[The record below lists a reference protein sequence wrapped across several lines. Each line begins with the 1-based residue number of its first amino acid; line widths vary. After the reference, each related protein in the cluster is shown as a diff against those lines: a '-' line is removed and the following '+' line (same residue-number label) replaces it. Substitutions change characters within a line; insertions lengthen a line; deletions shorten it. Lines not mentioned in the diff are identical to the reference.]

1 MNDRELRALAF
12 ILENLEDNRQSS
24 GLNPTEQNIAEEVDQ
39 ALANRAFAML
49 DRQALLDM
57 VRSRMTVLCEDAKA
71 ISGNRKHIEWLTPER
86 RESIQW
92 RFWTR
97 YRLHL
102 LEDLPRIVVTKSVDQ
117 ATDRILGYLE
127 DPGREGP
134 WDVRGLVMGH
144 VQSGKTANYTG
155 LICKAADA
163 GYNVIIVLAGMHN
176 NLRSQTQIRLEE
188 GFLGFDTTVRRD
200 GSRPI
205 IGVGHKDPTLRSHYL
220 TRRHDPIAD
229 EHGDFNRAA
238 VQAGIAFGGGI
249 PVVAVIKKNT
259 RILANLVSWLKQ
271 RSDYED
277 LSTGKS
283 YFRDA
288 SLLVIDDEADQA
300 SLDTGKA
307 AVDEEGKP
315 DPNYDPTKING
326 HIRTLLA
333 LFRKSSYVGYTATP
347 FANVFIDEKAY
358 TASYE
363 EDLFPRDFIVSLPT
377 PDNYTGAARI
387 FGINPHFAADLTK
400 SAGIPIVRFVNDHAE
415 SNDPKEERGWMPPKL
430 TARTGHVPKFRGIE
444 QIPDSLTKAICS
456 FFIASVIRGIRNTR
470 PHHNSMLIHVTR
482 FQAVQS
488 RVRKQVQEQFYAIR
502 DDLSYQHSGPFHDLI
517 VELIETD
524 FRPTTAHK
532 LFGGEGTIP
541 PTAEILERLKT
552 FVQTVKIKEI
562 HGESDDILDYE
573 ANRSTGISVIAIGGD
588 KLSRGL
594 TLDGLIT
601 SYFLR
606 SSKMYDTLMQ
616 MGRWFGYRAG
626 YEDLCRIH
634 TTSDL
639 FSWFRHLALASEEL
653 REEFDFM
660 ERLPGVTPRDFGLK
674 VLRHPSMM
682 VTSRAKMKTGTK
694 IRISFAGTRPQTI
707 TFSLKE
713 NVLRKN
719 LSALTTLIGQLTS
732 TKGKPLSRSEKGKP
746 AWDSVDPAIVTEFL
760 SSIDC
765 SGKARVFDPI
775 LINRYIS
782 LMVNKGE
789 LTTWTVMLCGIQN
802 GVKTS
807 IMIGDTPLLA
817 IQRSPATE
825 PENGSFTI
833 GVLTDPKDE
842 SFDLNENE
850 EAHARTLKPSAE
862 SIPAEAVR
870 TARHPSKAL
879 LMIYPIAIAES
890 FRKGNYDTDH
900 IKHLNGEELAIG
912 VAISFPATD
921 KAESVEYHVNNIYD
935 EQHA

>member
-1 MNDRELRALAF
+1 MNDKERRALAF
-12 ILENLEDNRQSS
+12 ILENLEDHRLSS
-24 GLNPTEQNIAEEVDQ
+24 GLNPTEQNLADEVDS
-39 ALANRAFAML
+39 ALAIKTFAML
-49 DRQALLDM
+49 DRMILLDL
-57 VRSRMTVLCEDAKA
+57 VRSRMTVLCEDAKG
-71 ISGNRKHIEWLTPER
+71 ITGNRKHVEWLTTER

-92 RFWTR
+92 NFWTR

-127 DPGREGP
+127 DPAQEGP
-134 WDVRGLVMGH
+134 WDIRGLVMGH

-155 LICKAADA
+155 LICKAVDA

-200 GSRPI
+200 GARPI
-205 IGVGHKDPTLRSHYL
+205 VGVGHKDPSLKSHYL
-220 TRRHDPIAD
+220 TRRHDPISD
-229 EHGDFNRAA
+229 EHGDFNRSG
-238 VQAGIAFGGGI
+238 VQSGIAFGGGI
-249 PVVAVIKKNT
+249 PVVAVVKKNS
-259 RILANLVSWLKQ
+259 RILENLINWLKQ
-271 RSDYED
+271 RSDYHD
-277 LSTGKS
+277 PTTGKS

-288 SLLVIDDEADQA
+288 SILVIDDEADQA
-300 SLDTGKA
+300 SLDTAKA
-307 AVDEEGKP
+307 ALDENGRSEP
-315 DPNYDPTKING
+315 DYDPSRING
-326 HIRTLLA
+326 HIRSLLA
-333 LFRKSSYVGYTATP
+333 LFRKSAYVGYTATP

-358 TASYE
+358 NSSYE
-363 EDLFPRDFIVSLPT
+363 DDLFPRDFIVSLPT

-387 FGINPHFAADLTK
+387 FGIEPHFAADLNKTT
-400 SAGIPIVRFVNDHAE
+400 GIPIVRFVSDHANTLE
-415 SNDPKEERGWMPPKL
+415 AREKEGWMPPIL
-430 TARTGHVPKFRGIE
+430 TAKTGHIPRVNGVERV
-444 QIPDSLTKAICS
+444 PDSLTKAICS
-456 FFIASVIRGIRNTR
+456 FCIAAVIRGIRNPK

-488 RVRKQVQEQFYAIR
+488 KVRKQVQEQFYAIR
-502 DDLSYQHSGPFHDLI
+502 DDLAYQDCGPFHHLI
-517 VELIETD
+517 AELVETD
-524 FRPTTAHK
+524 FRRTTAHE
-532 LFGGEGTIP
+532 LFGGEAAIP
-541 PTAEILERLKT
+541 SAARVLERLKT

-573 ANRSTGISVIAIGGD
+573 ANRATGINVIAIGGD

-594 TLDGLIT
+594 TLEGLIT

-616 MGRWFGYRAG
+616 MGRWFGYRVG
-626 YEDLCRIH
+626 YEDLCRIY
-634 TTSDL
+634 TTADL

-682 VTSRAKMKTGTK
+682 VTSRTKMKTGTK
-694 IRISFAGTRPQTI
+694 IRISFAGSRPQTI

-713 NVLRKN
+713 KIIGKN
-719 LSALTTLIGQLTS
+719 YEALTTLIRQLAS
-732 TKGKPLSRSEKGKP
+732 TRGAPLSRSEKGKP
-746 AWDSVDPAIVTEFL
+746 AWDCVGLNIITDFL

-789 LTTWTVMLCGIQN
+789 LVNWTVMLCGIQS
-802 GVKTS
+802 GVRTS
-807 IMIGDTPLLA
+807 LMIGETPLMA
-817 IQRSPATE
+817 IKRSPASA

-833 GVLTDPKDE
+833 GVLTDPDDE
-842 SFDLNENE
+842 AFDLDDNEIAYAKE
-850 EAHARTLKPSAE
+850 LKPSAKA
-862 SIPAEAVR
+862 IPPEAIR
-870 TARHPSKAL
+870 TARHPNKAL
-879 LMIYPIAIAES
+879 LMIYPIAIKES
-890 FRKGNYDTDH
+890 FVKGNYDLS
-900 IKHLNGEELAIG
+900 HLEHLSGDELAIG
-912 VAISFPATD
+912 VAISFPTTERS
-921 KAESVEYHVNNIYD
+921 ESVEYLVNNIYD

>member
-1 MNDRELRALAF
+1 MNDKELRALAF

-24 GLNPTEQNIAEEVDQ
+24 GLNPTEQDIADEVDQ
-39 ALANRAFAML
+39 ALANRTFAML
-49 DRQALLDM
+49 DRLALLDL

-71 ISGNRKHIEWLTPER
+71 ISGNRKHVEWLTPER

-127 DPGREGP
+127 DPGSEGP

-155 LICKAADA
+155 LICKAVDA
-163 GYNVIIVLAGMHN
+163 GFNVIIVLAGMHN

-205 IGVGHKDPTLRSHYL
+205 VGVGHKDPSLKSHYL
-220 TRRHDPIAD
+220 TRRHDPISD
-229 EHGDFNRAA
+229 EHGDFNRSG

-249 PVVAVIKKNT
+249 PVVAVVKKNS
-259 RILANLVSWLKQ
+259 RILENLINWLKQ
-271 RSDYED
+271 RSDYND
-277 LSTGKS
+277 PSTGKS

-288 SLLVIDDEADQA
+288 SILVIDDEADQA
-300 SLDTGKA
+300 SLDTAKA
-307 AVDEEGKP
+307 AVDENGSP
-315 DPNYDPTKING
+315 DPDYDPSKING
-326 HIRTLLA
+326 HIRRLLA
-333 LFRKSSYVGYTATP
+333 LFRKSAYVGYTATP

-358 TASYE
+358 TSSYE

-387 FGINPHFAADLTK
+387 FGIEPHFAADLNKTN
-400 SAGIPIVRFVNDHAE
+400 GIPIVRFVSDHANSLE
-415 SNDPKEERGWMPPKL
+415 AREKDGWMPPLL
-430 TARTGHVPKFRGIE
+430 TARTGHVPRFRGIE
-444 QIPDSLTKAICS
+444 QVPESLTKAICS
-456 FFIASVIRGIRNTR
+456 FFVASVIRGIRNPR

-488 RVRKQVQEQFYAIR
+488 RVRKQVQQHFYAIR
-502 DDLSYQHSGPFHDLI
+502 DDLAYQDSGPFHDLI
-517 VELIETD
+517 TDLVETD
-524 FRPTTAHK
+524 FRPTTAHE
-532 LFGGEGTIP
+532 LFGGEFSI
-541 PTAEILERLKT
+541 PTASRVLERLKT

-573 ANRSTGISVIAIGGD
+573 ANRATGINVIAIGGD

-594 TLDGLIT
+594 TLEGLVT

-616 MGRWFGYRAG
+616 MGRWFGYRVG
-626 YEDLCRIH
+626 YEDLCRIY
-634 TTSDL
+634 TTTDL

-660 ERLPGVTPRDFGLK
+660 ERLPDVTPKDFGLK
-674 VLRHPSMM
+674 VLRHPLMM
-682 VTSRAKMKTGTK
+682 VTSRTKMKTGTR
-694 IRISFAGTRPQTI
+694 IRISFAGSRPQTV
-707 TFSLKE
+707 TFSLRE

-719 LSALTTLIGQLTS
+719 KDALITLIGRLGSSRGTPLLT
-732 TKGKPLSRSEKGKP
+732 SEKGKP
-746 AWDSVDPAIVTEFL
+746 AWDSVGLDIIIEFL
-760 SSIDC
+760 SSIEC
-765 SGKARVFDPI
+765 SGKARVFDPV

-782 LMVNKGE
+782 LMSNKGE
-789 LTTWTVMLCGIQN
+789 LINWTVMLCGIQN
-802 GVKTS
+802 GVRTS
-807 IMIGDTPLLA
+807 IMIGDTPLVA
-817 IQRSPATE
+817 IKRSPATA
-825 PENGSFTI
+825 PDNGSFTI
-833 GVLTDPKDE
+833 GVLTDPDDE
-842 SFDLNENE
+842 AFDLDDE
-850 EAHARTLKPSAE
+850 EKAYARELKPNAK
-862 SIPAEAVR
+862 SIPPEAVR

-879 LMIYPIAIAES
+879 LMIYPIAIKES
-890 FRKGNYDTDH
+890 FQKGNYELDY
-900 IKHLNGEELAIG
+900 IKHLNGDELAIG
-912 VAISFPATD
+912 VAISFPTTD
-921 KAESVEYHVNNIYD
+921 RSEFVEYHVNNIYD